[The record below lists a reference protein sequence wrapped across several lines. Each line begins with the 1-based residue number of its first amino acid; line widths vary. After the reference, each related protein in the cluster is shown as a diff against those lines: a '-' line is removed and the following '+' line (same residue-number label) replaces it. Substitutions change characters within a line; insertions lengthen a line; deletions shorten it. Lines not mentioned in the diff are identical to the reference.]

1 MHMHSINISQLAIV
15 SMSDQYTRITTGGS
29 PLPKTE
35 PVVGLLF
42 GRYVSETNN
51 LSVTD
56 AEDVPINRSEKATT
70 QVRLHQAVFPQ
81 HSVVGWY
88 RVTKVDDAPTPEDLL
103 LSEQLK
109 KHYQEEPDETSTTTT
124 TTTSNPPFL
133 FTLLQVKDETKGK
146 DEDEDDELP
155 LQIFKVDSTHRVL
168 VGFDND
174 WKLDTATAER
184 IAVERVMKEQPPSS
198 TKNNNGDTG
207 GEKLKQPPKFVAA
220 TLPIQQSV
228 AALQDRLAVVEDF
241 LTATAHGT
249 IPLDPALLRQVQG
262 LLLSVGPM
270 AAAATAANSESSTSD
285 ATSTQTTSDE
295 LLQQLTVLAQ
305 TVTAVQQYT
314 DKVRAVHDT
323 GGGGARRRH
332 AQRRLGKQND
342 DGRRCLPQQVVR
354 HGLPCRTVHS
364 LFVHG
369 RNGKRLAIQPL
380 IIKYN

>member
-1 MHMHSINISQLAIV
+1 MHSIIVTQLAIV

-109 KHYQEEPDETSTTTT
+109 KHYQQEPDGTSTGTTTT
-124 TTTSNPPFL
+124 IYPPFL
-133 FTLLQVKDETKGK
+133 FTLLQVKDETKGNQHNKK

-155 LQIFKVDSTHRVL
+155 LQIFKVDSTQRVL

-198 TKNNNGDTG
+198 TKSNNGDTG
-207 GEKLKQPPKFVAA
+207 GEKSKQPPKFVAA

-241 LTATAHGT
+241 LTATARGT
-249 IPLDPALLRQVQG
+249 TPLDPALLRQVQG

-270 AAAATAANSESSTSD
+270 AAAATAAPPNNNSKGSSTSN
-285 ATSTQTTSDE
+285 ASTTTTLQQTDE

-323 GGGGARRRH
+323 GGGGSAAAMRS
-332 AQRRLGKQND
+332 AGWGSKMMM
-342 DGRRCLPQQVVR
+342 G
-354 HGLPCRTVHS
+354 GGAFHS
-364 LFVHG
+364 
-369 RNGKRLAIQPL
+369 K
-380 IIKYN
+380 